1 MSKSVPTKNSV
12 VSAGKSGGV
21 NGTVLAL
28 GETAGRVVLGRGPG
42 TAAGGILAAATESG
56 NTRDTMALIAVER
69 AVNELTGG
77 A

>member
-12 VSAGKSGGV
+12 VSASKHGGI
-21 NGTVLAL
+21 NGTVLAV
-28 GETAGRVVLGRGPG
+28 GETAGRAVLGRGVG
-42 TAAGGILAAATESG
+42 TAAGGILAAASESG
-56 NTRDTMALIAVER
+56 NTRDTMALVAVER